1 MRYKSRQWTNM
12 EFKIT
17 DEYIEL
23 YKLIKAADLV
33 DSGAE
38 AKQLIA
44 EGFVKRNGEE
54 ETRKRAKINVGEV
67 ITIGDVNIKV
77 VS

>member
-1 MRYKSRQWTNM
+1 M

-33 DSGAE
+33 DSGGE
-38 AKQLIA
+38 AKQIISQ
-44 EGFVKRNGEE
+44 EYVKRNGEI
-54 ETRKRAKINVGEV
+54 ETRKRAKIKVGET
-67 ITIGDVNIKV
+67 ITIGDVSITV

>member
-1 MRYKSRQWTNM
+1 M

-44 EGFVKRNGEE
+44 EGYVKRNGED
-54 ETRKRAKINVGEV
+54 ETRKRAKIKPDEI
-67 ITIGDVNIKV
+67 ITIGEVNLKV
-77 VS
+77 IS

>member
-1 MRYKSRQWTNM
+1 M

-17 DEYIEL
+17 GEYIEL

-38 AKQLIA
+38 AKQII
-44 EGFVKRNGEE
+44 EENHVHRNGEL
-54 ETRKRAKINVGEV
+54 ETRKRAKITVGEV
-67 ITIGDVNIKV
+67 ITIGDVTLTV

>member
-1 MRYKSRQWTNM
+1 MQFPIS
-12 EFKIT
+12 

-38 AKQLIA
+38 AKILVA
-44 EGFVKRNGEE
+44 EGHVLRNGEVE
-54 ETRKRAKINVGEV
+54 LRKRAKILIGEV
-67 ITIGDVNIKV
+67 ITIADATIEVTKK
-77 VS
+77 

>member
-1 MRYKSRQWTNM
+1 M

-23 YKLIKAADLV
+23 YKLIKVADLV

-38 AKQLIA
+38 AKQLVA
-44 EGFVKRNGEE
+44 EEHVKRNGEI
-54 ETRKRAKINVGEV
+54 ETRKRAKIKVGEV
-67 ITIGDVNIKV
+67 ITIGE
-77 VS
+77 VSITVTK

>member
-1 MRYKSRQWTNM
+1 MQ
-12 EFKIT
+12 FKIT

-38 AKQLIA
+38 AKQII
-44 EGFVKRNGEE
+44 EQEYVKRNGEL
-54 ETRKRAKINVGEV
+54 ETRKRAKIKAGEV
-67 ITIGDVNIKV
+67 ITIGDVVIEV
-77 VS
+77 LS

>member
-1 MRYKSRQWTNM
+1 MQ
-12 EFKIT
+12 FKIT

-38 AKQLIA
+38 AKQII
-44 EGFVKRNGEE
+44 EQEYVKRNGEL
-54 ETRKRAKINVGEV
+54 ETRKRAKIKAGEV
-67 ITIGDVNIKV
+67 ITIGDVVIEV
-77 VS
+77 LL

>member
-1 MRYKSRQWTNM
+1 M
-12 EFKIT
+12 EFKIA

-38 AKQLIA
+38 AKKLIE
-44 EGFVKRNGEE
+44 EGYVKRNGEE
-54 ETRKRAKINVGEV
+54 ETRKRAKIQPNEV
-67 ITIGDVNIKV
+67 ITIGEVSIKV
-77 VS
+77 ID

>member
-1 MRYKSRQWTNM
+1 MQ
-12 EFKIT
+12 FKIS

-38 AKQLIA
+38 AKQLIE
-44 EGFVKRNGEE
+44 EGHVKRAGEV
-54 ETRKRAKINVGEV
+54 ETRKRAKIQPGEV
-67 ITIGDVNIKV
+67 ITIGE
-77 VS
+77 VSIEVIA